1 MVPIQEAI
9 PKEGGH
15 KKKVFWIYFE
25 ASTKMM
31 VAMSS
36 VILNCRVAS
45 ASIQFY
51 DIFFLVMVEPQRMVI
66 KCCQEKVMSVDGQ
79 VSELRILLLQI
90 PLLYLCKALCF
101 KIRRW
106 RTRCHDTRGGIPLV
120 DSGLVFFF
128 FLMLALLRRA
138 SFWPPSIVYISVINT
153 QTYQITFIYAIKDSC
168 TLLCSGSWF

>member
-1 MVPIQEAI
+1 
-9 PKEGGH
+9 
-15 KKKVFWIYFE
+15 
-25 ASTKMM
+25 
-31 VAMSS
+31 MSS

-128 FLMLALLRRA
+128 F
-138 SFWPPSIVYISVINT
+138 FNVGPPKESIFLT
-153 QTYQITFIYAIKDSC
+153 TFYGLYFSHHLHIYRQSPVKSPDIK
-168 TLLCSGSWF
+168 TL